1 MTPRRTTTDWPAE
14 VEIEID
20 ALAQGG
26 AGVGRW
32 QDRPVFVAG
41 ALPGERVRARLVER
55 RDTWARGELAALLS
69 APAPARAAPPCPIY
83 AECGGCDWQHLRLDG
98 QRAAKQAI
106 LGEQLTH
113 MGRLGQVPLLPTA
126 GAAPWAYRST
136 ARLHIAGELI
146 GFYAAGGRRIVPLA
160 ECPLLDPRLNEAL
173 AALRLLL
180 PAPGLR
186 EATLRL
192 STTTGRI
199 HALLDGQGQ
208 PAWNQLARDWRAA
221 VPALSGVS
229 AAARSGWR
237 MLAGAPYLEELMG
250 DVLLR
255 VSPTSFFQAN
265 VERARAVLAELERW
279 LALAPDATLLDA
291 FCGVG
296 TFVLP
301 LGRRVSRAWGIE
313 ENPAAIADA
322 AASASAHAIANVTL
336 IAGKVEDQI
345 GELAGRVDMAVL
357 DPPRRGCEEST
368 LAALLRLRPR
378 QIAYLSCHPGTLAR
392 DIRALSAG
400 GYGLRS
406 AQPFDFFPQTA
417 HIESLVLL
425 EREPA

>member
-1 MTPRRTTTDWPAE
+1 
-14 VEIEID
+14 
-20 ALAQGG
+20 
-26 AGVGRW
+26 
-32 QDRPVFVAG
+32 
-41 ALPGERVRARLVER
+41 
-55 RDTWARGELAALLS
+55 S
-69 APAPARAAPPCPIY
+69 
-83 AECGGCDWQHLRLDG
+83 CGGCDWQHLRLAD

-113 MGRLGQVPLLPTA
+113 MGRQERVPLLPTA
-126 GAAPWAYRST
+126 GAEAWGYRST
-136 ARLHIAGELI
+136 ARLHIAGELM
-146 GFYAAGGRRIVPLA
+146 GFYAAGGRKIVPL
-160 ECPLLDPRLNEAL
+160 EQCPLLDPALNEAI
-173 AALRLLL
+173 AALRGLL
-180 PAPGLR
+180 PIPGLR
-186 EATLRL
+186 EATIRA
-192 STTTGRI
+192 STTTGRL
-199 HALLDGQGQ
+199 HALLDGQGG
-208 PAWNQLARDWRAA
+208 PAWGQLARDWRAA

-229 AAARSGWR
+229 AVARNGWR
-237 MLAGAPYLEELMG
+237 MLAGAPYLEERMG

-265 VERARAVLAELERW
+265 VERARAVLAELERL
-279 LALAPDATLLDA
+279 LALTPEAALLDA

-322 AASASAHAIANVTL
+322 QASASAHSIANVTL

-345 GELAGRVDMAVL
+345 GELAGRIDIAVL

-368 LAALLRLRPR
+368 LAALLRMAPR
-378 QIAYLSCHPGTLAR
+378 QIAYVSCHPGTLAR

-400 GYGLRS
+400 GYGVRS

-417 HIESLVLL
+417 HIESLVLM